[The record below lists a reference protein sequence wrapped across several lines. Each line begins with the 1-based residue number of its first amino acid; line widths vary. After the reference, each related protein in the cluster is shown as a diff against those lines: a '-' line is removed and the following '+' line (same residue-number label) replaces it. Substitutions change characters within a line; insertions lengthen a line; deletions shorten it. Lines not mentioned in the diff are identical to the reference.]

1 MDITFVDADTPDF
14 DPLTYVRILV
24 AIAKSDKDNGP
35 PEFNYVRK
43 QAERL
48 SVDYESIFT
57 QTDKEFALGKKDV
70 SRLTALVILK
80 DAIMLA
86 SMDRNFSLPERQRIY
101 KYAENL
107 DVSRNDVDALEVL
120 VKDFHQLTD
129 RWQQLV
135 AMD

>member
-14 DPLTYVRILV
+14 DSLTYVRILV

-35 PEFNYVRK
+35 PEFNYIRR

-48 SVDYESIFT
+48 GMDYERIFT
-57 QTDKEFALGKKDV
+57 QTDKAFALGKQNV

-80 DAIMLA
+80 DAITLA
-86 SMDRNFSLPERQRIY
+86 SMDGNFSLPERQRIY
-101 KYAENL
+101 NYAENL
-107 DVSRNDVDALEVL
+107 DVSRSVVDALEAMVRE
-120 VKDFHQLTD
+120 FHQLTE

>member
-1 MDITFVDADTPDF
+1 
-14 DPLTYVRILV
+14 L
-24 AIAKSDKDNGP
+24 G
-35 PEFNYVRK
+35 
-43 QAERL
+43 
-48 SVDYESIFT
+48 VDYEEIFA
-57 QTDKEFALGKKDV
+57 QTDKTFGFGKKDV

-101 KYAENL
+101 GYAENL
-107 DVSRNDVDALEVL
+107 DVSRNDVDALEAL
-120 VKDFHQLTD
+120 VKDFQQLTD